1 MVCDADNHSRHA
13 RHREWMSP
21 ECQPS
26 LASIIIPTFNRAAL
40 VGDAIASAA
49 AQTYRPLEI
58 IVVDDGSTD
67 RTAQVIRDRQEQ
79 LQTDQNLTLRY
90 IHQPNAGVGAARNR
104 GLIESRG
111 EFIQFLD
118 SDDLLHPQKLSLQ
131 IEALRN
137 HPECGYILSG
147 GMKAENLPEW
157 TPITANNVNAI
168 ESAKFYCGREVWL
181 TMVGVYRR
189 RTCRQAGPFSEDMT
203 LGEDE
208 EFNLRVLLATAKV
221 IYLSGALCALR
232 CHTGPRLTDT
242 HKGRTGMIQSVR
254 MYRRMIESARKIR
267 RLNDPRLVSALTK
280 CLTDTAIGAMQIACP
295 DLAAEA
301 LNLCRKLPLPL
312 ARRVRLAMYQIFNS
326 LPSGTFPRFW
336 PLWLKFRHAI
346 LKSQLA
352 K

>member
-1 MVCDADNHSRHA
+1 
-13 RHREWMSP
+13 MSP
-21 ECQPS
+21 DCQPS
-26 LASIIIPTFNRAAL
+26 LASIIIPTFNRASL
-40 VGDAIASAA
+40 LGDAIVSAA

-67 RTAQVIRDRQEQ
+67 HTPQVVQHWQDQ
-79 LQTDQNLTLRY
+79 LQTDPNLTLRF
-90 IHQPNAGVGAARNR
+90 IQQPNSGVGSARNR

-118 SDDLLHPQKLSLQ
+118 SDDFLHPQKLTLQ
-131 IEALRN
+131 IECLHQN
-137 HPECGYILSG
+137 PQCGFIISG
-147 GMKAENLPEW
+147 GMRAGDPPQWPQITVN
-157 TPITANNVNAI
+157 TANVMD
-168 ESAKFYCGREVWL
+168 SAEYYCARQVWL

-189 RTCRQAGPFSEDMT
+189 KTCRQAGPYSVDLT

-221 IYLSGALCALR
+221 IYLPGTLCALR
-232 CHTGPRLTDT
+232 HHSGPRLTDS

-254 MYRRMIESARKIR
+254 MYRRMIESARKNR

-280 CLTDTAIGAMQIACP
+280 CLTDTAIVAMQTNCP

-301 LNLCRKLPLPL
+301 LNLCRKLPLPI
-312 ARRVRLAMYQIFNS
+312 ARRLRLAMYQIFNS

-336 PLWLKFRHAI
+336 PLWLKLRHAVFETP
-346 LKSQLA
+346 KAHQA
-352 K
+352 R